1 MTPGYSKLLLHEMIV
16 PEQEA
21 SRFQAQLDMTMMAFN
36 SGLERTGK
44 QWHVLLEAAGLH
56 IVKLW
61 ESVEEGADGIIEA
74 MKV

>member
-1 MTPGYSKLLLHEMIV
+1 
-16 PEQEA
+16 
-21 SRFQAQLDMTMMAFN
+21 MTMMAFN

-61 ESVEEGADGIIEA
+61 EPVEEGADGIIEA
-74 MKV
+74 IKV